1 VSGRSSS
8 PPRRSREPK
17 ASLPADDGRESIPL
31 LLARPAHEPPPSSQ
45 DPAALLAGSRRPK
58 TTPPPAPPPLAGIDW
73 TDNPGAV
80 TLRLGK
86 IGFLV
91 GALLLMLSIFADV
104 VASDLPIACK
114 VHGTVFVLPNVTRP
128 HQLETMDRR
137 VLAAEA
143 DWTIRPIV
151 AHGPLLAPGDERV
164 PLLAPT
170 SAHPLGT
177 DREGR
182 DVFARVVHGTRSYLV
197 FALAAVFASL
207 ALGVFLGAIAGL
219 FGGAADAL
227 VGRIVESV
235 SAFPPL
241 VLVLGIQAAV
251 PEPTLLTLFLAI
263 ALTRWPEIA
272 RLVRGEVMLA
282 STRDYVLAARA
293 LGASPLRVLWRHIM
307 PNVRAPLVVAGSVGV
322 STVVLTEASLDFLRV
337 GAPAGAAS
345 WGETMSQFRDA
356 PSAWWLLAFPG
367 VLLVV
372 TIVAYNLMG
381 EALRNALDP
390 RSR

>member
-1 VSGRSSS
+1 MTDRASIA
-8 PPRRSREPK
+8 RRSREQK
-17 ASLPADDGRESIPL
+17 A
-31 LLARPAHEPPPSSQ
+31 
-45 DPAALLAGSRRPK
+45 
-58 TTPPPAPPPLAGIDW
+58 PLAGVDW
-73 TDNPGAV
+73 TDPGAL

-86 IGFLV
+86 LGFLV
-91 GALLLMLSIFADV
+91 AALLLMLSIFADV

-114 VHGTVFVLPNVTRP
+114 VHGTIYVLPNVTRP
-128 HQLETMDRR
+128 HALDAMDRR
-137 VLAAEA
+137 ALDAEA
-143 DWTIRPIV
+143 DWAIHPLV
-151 AHGPLLAPGDERV
+151 AHGPLLAPGDPRD
-164 PLLAPT
+164 PLRAPT

-197 FALAAVFASL
+197 FALAAVLASL
-207 ALGVFLGAIAGL
+207 ALGVLFGAIAGL

-227 VGRIVESV
+227 VERIVESV

-251 PEPTLLTLFLAI
+251 PEPTLLTLFFAI

-293 LGASPLRVLWRHIM
+293 IGASPLRVLGRHIL
-307 PNVRAPLVVAGSVGV
+307 PNVRTPLVVAASMGV

-356 PSAWWLLAFPG
+356 PSAWWLLVFPG
-367 VLLVV
+367 ALLVA

-381 EALRNALDP
+381 EALRDALDP
-390 RSR
+390 RAH